1 MSQIS
6 WENIEQQ
13 ITNCRRCGLCKQRH
27 SIVLGEGNRSADIM
41 LIGEGPGAEEDAQG
55 RPFVGKAGQL
65 LDKMFSAID
74 ITREE
79 LYITNVV
86 KCRPPENRTPL
97 DEEAEACLPILR
109 MQYALIRPKIVV
121 CLGATATR
129 HVYEQEARITRVRGQ
144 WKNKNGTLFIPTYH
158 PAALLRDETKKK
170 DVWADLQSIQQTYA
184 AMRQTTAEHDS
195 QKPEIEANFK

>member
-1 MSQIS
+1 MAELR
-6 WENIEQQ
+6 WEMIEQQ
-13 ITNCRRCGLCKQRH
+13 IANCRRCGLCEQRH

-41 LIGEGPGAEEDAQG
+41 LVGEGPGADEDAFG

-74 ITREE
+74 IKREE

-86 KCRPPENRTPL
+86 KCRPPGNRTPL

-109 MQYALIRPKIVV
+109 MQYVLIKPKIVV

-129 HVYEQEARITRVRGQ
+129 HIYEREARITRVRGQ
-144 WKNKNGTLFIPTYH
+144 WLDKNGTLFIPTYH

-170 DVWADLQSIQQTYA
+170 DVWADLQSIAKTYA
-184 AMRQTTAEHDS
+184 VIRQQES
-195 QKPEIEANFK
+195 I

>member
-1 MSQIS
+1 MPELS
-6 WENIEQQ
+6 WEEIERQ
-13 ITNCRRCGLCKQRH
+13 IANCRRCGLCEQRH
-27 SIVLGEGNRSADIM
+27 SIVLGEGNRHADIM
-41 LIGEGPGAEEDAQG
+41 LIGEGPGADEDAQG

-86 KCRPPENRTPL
+86 KCRPPGNRTPL
-97 DEEAEACLPILR
+97 DDEAEACLPILR
-109 MQYALIRPKIVV
+109 MQYALIKPKIVV

-129 HVYEQEARITRVRGQ
+129 HVYEREARITRVRGQ
-144 WKNKNGTLFIPTYH
+144 WQDKNGTLFIPTYH

-170 DVWADLQSIQQTYA
+170 DVWADLQSIAKTYA
-184 AMRQTTAEHDS
+184 LLK
-195 QKPEIEANFK
+195 QKQ

>member
-1 MSQIS
+1 MPELS
-6 WENIEQQ
+6 WSLIEQE
-13 ITNCRRCGLCKQRH
+13 IADCRRCKLCEQRH
-27 SIVLGEGNRSADIM
+27 SIVLGEGNTSADIM
-41 LIGEGPGAEEDAQG
+41 LVGEGPGADEDRLG

-86 KCRPPENRTPL
+86 KCRPPGNRTPL
-97 DEEAEACLPILR
+97 DEEAQACLRVLR

-129 HVYEQEARITRVRGQ
+129 HVYDPEAKITRVRGQ
-144 WKNKNGTLFIPTYH
+144 WMEKNGTLFLPTYH

-170 DVWADLQSIQQTYA
+170 DVWADLQSIARTYA
-184 AMRQTTAEHDS
+184 VIRQQE
-195 QKPEIEANFK
+195 

>member
-1 MSQIS
+1 MAELS
-6 WENIEQQ
+6 WEMIEQQ
-13 ITNCRRCGLCKQRH
+13 IANCRRCGLCQQRH
-27 SIVLGEGNRSADIM
+27 SIVLGEGNRDADIM
-41 LIGEGPGAEEDAQG
+41 LVGEGPGAEEDAQG

-86 KCRPPENRTPL
+86 KCRPPGNRTPQ
-97 DEEAEACLPILR
+97 DEETEACLPILR
-109 MQYALIRPKIVV
+109 MQYALIKPKIVV

-129 HVYEQEARITRVRGQ
+129 HVYEREARITRVRGQ
-144 WKNKNGTLFIPTYH
+144 WMEKNGTLFLPTYH

-170 DVWADLQSIQQTYA
+170 DVWADLQSIAKTYDSI
-184 AMRQTTAEHDS
+184 RQ
-195 QKPEIEANFK
+195 K

>member
-1 MSQIS
+1 MSELT
-6 WENIEQQ
+6 WESIEQQ
-13 ITNCRRCGLCKQRH
+13 IENCRRCELCKQRQ
-27 SIVLGEGNRSADIM
+27 SIVLGEGNRNADIM

-86 KCRPPENRTPL
+86 KCRPPGNRTPL

-109 MQYALIRPKIVV
+109 MQYALIKPKIVV
-121 CLGATATR
+121 CLGATATK
-129 HVYEQEARITRVRGQ
+129 HVYAPEARITRVRGQ
-144 WKNKNGTLFIPTYH
+144 WMNKNGTLFLPTYH
-158 PAALLRDETKKK
+158 PAALLRDESKKK
-170 DVWADLQSIQQTYA
+170 DVWTDLKSIQQTYA
-184 AMRQTTAEHDS
+184 ALRQNNTEV
-195 QKPEIEANFK
+195 